1 MSAVH
6 RNDQPS
12 AWVQRFAAL
21 MPPGEVLDLACG
33 YGRHARLFA
42 AAGHSV
48 LAVDRDSEAL
58 LAVTNINEQGIST
71 LQVDLENGNPW
82 PFEKNRFAGIVIANY
97 LHRPLFPFIFDS
109 LADDGILI
117 IETFAVG
124 NGQFGKPSNP
134 DFLLAPGEL
143 LALAGKYADANLRII
158 AYEDGYVS
166 QPQPAMIQR
175 ISLVKGTFCENSRR
189 FPLI

>member
-1 MSAVH
+1 MLKSTTSPH

-12 AWVQRFAAL
+12 PWVQRFAPL
-21 MPPGEVLDLACG
+21 VPEGEVLDLACG
-33 YGRHARLFA
+33 IGRHSRLFA
-42 AAGHSV
+42 AGHRV
-48 LAVDRDSEAL
+48 LAVDRDSDAL
-58 LAVTNINEQGIST
+58 ATIAAEGIAT
-71 LQVDLENGNPW
+71 LQADLENGGAW
-82 PFEKNRFAGIVIANY
+82 PFEKSRFAGIVITNY

-117 IETFAVG
+117 VETFAVG

-143 LALAGKYADANLRII
+143 LALAGAYVNANLRII
-158 AYEDGYVS
+158 AYEDGYVEK
-166 QPQPAMIQR
+166 PQPAMIQR
-175 ISLVKGTFCENSRR
+175 VCLAKTAFCENSRR